1 MWKLQWSEAGTTGL
15 TGARVLLH
23 DMAFSYTEHLLKMT
37 WVR

>member
-1 MWKLQWSEAGTTGL
+1 MWKLQWSEAGTTDL

-23 DMAFSYTEHLLKMT
+23 DMAFSYTEHLLKIT